1 MIEPLI
7 IMERGER
14 PPGDWPALPLI
25 SPTTYL
31 AGQEH
36 ADARGRLVI
45 NLAPNY
51 RYLSTGYY
59 CSLLAEARAQR
70 IIPSVRTIEDLSR
83 KAIYGLAI
91 QNFSRLVARLIRN
104 ENATERLRFYS
115 YFGFSPVAGG
125 GELCRQLFERFPA
138 PILRIE
144 LTPGNGW
151 HIGRLTL
158 VARERLPAA
167 ERENFL
173 EGFRRFVGRRWR
185 RSSRTANRYRY
196 DLAVLHNPEE
206 KLPPSDRGA
215 LGRLTRAGRRMKVN
229 VELITRRDYPRIAE
243 YDALFIRETTA
254 INHHSFAFSIRAWEE
269 GIPVIDDPDSILLC
283 TNKVYLAELLA
294 KHRIAHPRTLIV
306 NRATLGTVESTLGF
320 PTVLKMPD
328 GSFSRGV
335 FKADDAAA
343 LERIGKTLLADSE
356 LVLAQEFLYT
366 PFDWRIGVLA
376 GEPLY
381 ACKYF
386 MARKHWQIYDHS
398 GKRTREGAWETVP
411 LDAAPP
417 TVVETARR
425 AARLIGDGLYGVD
438 VKEVGGRAVVIEIND
453 NPNLD
458 ADVEDAVLG
467 ASLYEKL
474 LAEFIRRIERPRAV
488 FPADTDARKEGSGD
502 ETTGSASGGSSRNG

>member
-1 MIEPLI
+1 MIAPLI
-7 IMERGER
+7 VMERADR
-14 PPGDWPALPLI
+14 PPGDWPALPLFG
-25 SPTTYL
+25 PADYL
-31 AGQEH
+31 GGKEG

-59 CSLLAEARAQR
+59 CSLLAEARGQR

-83 KAIYGLAI
+83 KAIYGIATRGLSEHL
-91 QNFSRLVARLIRN
+91 SRLMREQAGEHRLV
-104 ENATERLRFYS
+104 FHS
-115 YFGFSPVAGG
+115 YFGFSPLAGF

-144 LTPGNGW
+144 LRNHDGW
-151 HIGRLTL
+151 RIGRLAL
-158 VARERLPAA
+158 VPFARLPLA
-167 ERENFL
+167 ERDDFL

-185 RSSRTANRYRY
+185 RSPRTANRYRY

-206 KLPPSDRGA
+206 KLPPSDRRA
-215 LGRLTRAGRRMKVN
+215 LARLTRVGRRMKVN
-229 VELITRRDYPRIAE
+229 VELITRRDYPRVAE

-254 INHHSFAFSIRAWEE
+254 INHHTFAFSTRAWDE
-269 GIPVIDDPDSILLC
+269 GIPVVDDPDSILRC

-294 KHRIAHPRTLIV
+294 KHRIAHPRTVIV
-306 NRATLGTVESTLGF
+306 NRETLADAGRTLGF
-320 PTVLKMPD
+320 PVVLKMPD

-335 FKADDAAA
+335 FKADDAPALAA
-343 LERIGKTLLADSE
+343 IGKKLLADSE

-398 GKRTREGAWETVP
+398 GNRTREGGWETVA
-411 LDAAPP
+411 LEAAPQE
-417 TVVETARR
+417 VIATARR
-425 AARLIGDGLYGVD
+425 TARLIGDGLYGVD
-438 VKEVGGRAVVIEIND
+438 IKELSGRAAVIEIND

-467 ASLYEKL
+467 DRLYEKL
-474 LAEFIRRIERPRAV
+474 LAEFIRRIEQPLSTIGNAI
-488 FPADTDARKEGSGD
+488 P
-502 ETTGSASGGSSRNG
+502 